1 MAIVIIIFLSA
12 IKKEVY
18 EKRQKKKTLVPKW
31 WSNKGNGKNPSVKIH
46 LRPGKNIYTSLDTQS

>member
-18 EKRQKKKTLVPKW
+18 EKRQKKKHLFPNDDLMKEM
-31 WSNKGNGKNPSVKIH
+31 GKTRVSK
-46 LRPGKNIYTSLDTQS
+46 YT